1 MKTQGTWP
9 ERPSECVPVR
19 IVHDGL
25 ALPYGHLRKDNQGR
39 WGWKVGV
46 AMYRA
51 QPGDRW
57 KLLMDADEWRER
69 HKAESGTIGVDTPSE
84 PGWYE
89 WRLGKRRTAVWW
101 NNDAVGWQRVRGDA
115 ASRISPDHSPWRGGT
130 WHSIYT
136 TSVQAPA
143 PDTTEPY
150 EGPWVSP
157 DRKPQH
163 DGPLY
168 FTRKDAPHMLVGV
181 NYRCGAD
188 PWPGDI
194 LEWCPML
201 ACHADMIPPKPKPE
215 PLRCIDPGCDRTPLS
230 FIGKDCSIACQCG
243 ITRYYDKGTD
253 KDEAE
258 RHWRELAA
266 KTRGEG

>member
-9 ERPSECVPVR
+9 ERPPECVPVR

-69 HKAESGTIGVDTPSE
+69 QKPEQGTIGVDHPSE
-84 PGWYE
+84 PCECKVWNDNLYSVV
-89 WRLGKRRTAVWW
+89 GKWTGERWEYLNGEGMGSVW
-101 NNDAVGWQRVRGDA
+101 NGD
-115 ASRISPDHSPWRGGT
+115 RWERH
-130 WHSIYT
+130 YT
-136 TSVQAPA
+136 TPVQDPA